1 MTPSPNSDQQAKK
14 MAAAL
19 FRRLALNA
27 DGQPF
32 DDSDP
37 DTWDA
42 ADSTAPETISLGGVH
57 FRIVDPDATG
67 LALAVGALNEGE
79 SLACLRVVFTSAEA
93 DGALP
98 QMDDIVALDADEG
111 VSVLFKVVIGHADLH
126 DPSAP
131 DLGPD
136 AVRNEALDALQPG
149 EVLLV
154 QVINDPE
161 VTE

>member
-1 MTPSPNSDQQAKK
+1 MTPNPNPNQQAHE

-32 DDSDP
+32 EDSDP
-37 DTWDA
+37 DRWVA
-42 ADSTAPETISLGGVH
+42 ADSTAPETVSLGGVH

-126 DPSAP
+126 DPEHN
-131 DLGPD
+131 LGPD

>member
-1 MTPSPNSDQQAKK
+1 

-19 FRRLALNA
+19 FRRLTLDA

-42 ADSTAPETISLGGVH
+42 ADSTAPETVSLGGVH

-67 LALAVGALNEGE
+67 LALALGALNEGE
-79 SLACLRVVFTSAEA
+79 SLACLRVVFTSAET
-93 DGALP
+93 DGASP
-98 QMDDIVALDADEG
+98 QMGDIVALDADEG
-111 VSVLFKVVIGHADLH
+111 VSVLFEVVIGHADVH
-126 DPSAP
+126 DPEH
-131 DLGPD
+131 DFGPD

-149 EVLLV
+149 ELLLV
-154 QVINDPE
+154 QVINHPE

>member
-1 MTPSPNSDQQAKK
+1 MTPNPNLDQQAHE

-19 FRRLALNA
+19 FRRLTLDA

>member
-1 MTPSPNSDQQAKK
+1 

-19 FRRLALNA
+19 FRRLTLDA

-126 DPSAP
+126 DPEHY
-131 DLGPD
+131 LGPD

-154 QVINDPE
+154 QVINANE